1 MDQKLNLIVSFFK
14 NGTGLCFFILLVLA
28 WVYYGILYC
37 NIKSTYEKLKNT
49 FNEIDK
55 KVYESKDSYK
65 NIQDKENE
73 NEEEKSIKKIIK
85 EFIKS
90 SQNGTENVNTEVI
103 IQKCLDYKLNEKEK
117 VAKLLPSVS
126 IALGLLGTFI
136 GLAFT
141 IADTKGLLSG
151 GGMSDYSHFASS
163 MSGPFS
169 SMSIA
174 FFTSILGVAG
184 STVLNY
190 LNVKLENKKEEFYD
204 LLEDYLDNVI
214 YSAHAKNF
222 VSEFEEFNTVIKNSM
237 TQLASDMRELFD
249 RGVQELVQKINRNTN
264 DLTDMVIAMND
275 STKDL
280 NRLSASLNNTVEN
293 FRKPVESFK
302 ISMDNFISTSE
313 NTSQSMRDSVN
324 KFGVNVVNLEDK
336 LSQMNKILDIN
347 KTKMENIAISI
358 NDSSEIMKKSYDNA
372 EETMNNISKNQ
383 INSMEEFRKQ
393 LEDFKNTSKELKESL
408 NNFTEGFET
417 TQKATSENIAK
428 IIKKELSDIK
438 YEIIKNVDESLID
451 VEKSVS
457 ELNEKT
463 NIVSEQTKAS
473 TDFFEGVNNQLKN
486 NKVLDG
492 IVRREISEK
501 FSNEL
506 SDNFDQINIRLN
518 DYMEYT
524 QQKIDESL
532 NKLDNSVERTK
543 ANLDNSVNELNESA
557 NCIKEGT
564 NKINKIIE
572 SNIDINDNKDK

>member
-1 MDQKLNLIVSFFK
+1 MDQILNLIVSFFK
-14 NGTGLCFFILLVLA
+14 SGTGLCFFILLVLSWA
-28 WVYYGILYC
+28 YYGVLYK
-37 NIKSTYEKLKNT
+37 NIESTYEKLKKT
-49 FNEIDK
+49 FKETDK
-55 KVYESKDSYK
+55 KVYQSKDDYK

-90 SQNGTENVNTEVI
+90 SEMGTENVNTEVI
-103 IQKCLDYKLNEKEK
+103 IQKCLDYKLNQREK

-136 GLAFT
+136 GLVFT
-141 IADTKGLLSG
+141 IADTQGLLSG
-151 GGMSDYSHFASS
+151 GGISDYSQFASS
-163 MSGPFS
+163 MSGPFK

-184 STVLNY
+184 STILNY

-204 LLEDYLDNVI
+204 LIEDYLDNVI
-214 YSAHAKNF
+214 YSVHAKNF
-222 VSEFEEFNTVIKNSM
+222 VSEFNEFNTVIKNSM
-237 TQLASDMRELFD
+237 TQLASDMRDLFD

-293 FRKPVESFK
+293 FRKPVEAFK
-302 ISMDNFISTSE
+302 ISMDDFINTSE
-313 NTSQSMRDSVN
+313 STSQSMRDSVN

-347 KTKMENIAISI
+347 KTKMENIAVSI

-393 LEDFKNTSKELKESL
+393 LEGFKNTSKELNESL
-408 NNFTEGFET
+408 NNFTEGFKT
-417 TQKATSENIAK
+417 TQEATSKNIAK
-428 IIKKELSDIK
+428 IIKNELSDIK
-438 YEIIKNVDESLID
+438 CEIIKNVDESLQD

-486 NKVLDG
+486 NKVLDD

-506 SDNFDQINIRLN
+506 NNNFDQMNIRLN
-518 DYMEYT
+518 DYMKYI

-532 NKLDNSVERTK
+532 NKLDNPVEKTK

-557 NCIKEGT
+557 KCIKEET
-564 NKINKIIE
+564 SKMNKFIENNANING
-572 SNIDINDNKDK
+572 NKDK